1 LFDALSAS
9 VITSGSVSSIS
20 AGSQL
25 EWAGFSSD
33 FSLIVMDSDGMLSML
48 VGMTVNDD
56 AAQYSW
62 EWSPML
68 DTVGLRKSADDK
80 FWPIT
85 VQDGKLVCV
94 PLKGGNEHPD
104 ASRRPVTSTLGFR
117 MPLAR
122 GTLGKR
128 YVCFYRATVSL
139 LCSFGLF
146 CSHAGFFLIVL
157 VLRRF
162 QFGLILR

>member
-25 EWAGFSSD
+25 EWAGFSDD

-48 VGMTVNDD
+48 GGMTLNDD

-62 EWSPML
+62 EWFPML

-85 VQDGKLVCV
+85 VQDGKLVSV

-122 GTLGKR
+122 GTLDKR
-128 YVCFYRATVSL
+128 YVLLFSGTRFLAALVFFFFAYTRVS
-139 LCSFGLF
+139 
-146 CSHAGFFLIVL
+146 LIVL

-162 QFGLILR
+162 QFGLILP

>member
-1 LFDALSAS
+1 LFDALAASA
-9 VITSGSVSSIS
+9 ITSGSVSSIS

-25 EWAGFSSD
+25 EWAGFSDD

-48 VGMTVNDD
+48 GGMTVNDD
-56 AAQYSW
+56 PAQYSW
-62 EWSPML
+62 EWFPML

-85 VQDGKLVCV
+85 VQNGKLVCV

-104 ASRRPVTSTLGFR
+104 AFRRPVTSTLGFR

-122 GTLGKR
+122 GTLEKR
-128 YVCFYRATVSL
+128 YVCFSLAPLSCLARFDVFAHTLVS
-139 LCSFGLF
+139 
-146 CSHAGFFLIVL
+146 LIVL
-157 VLRRF
+157 VLRRS
-162 QFGLILR
+162 QFGLISP